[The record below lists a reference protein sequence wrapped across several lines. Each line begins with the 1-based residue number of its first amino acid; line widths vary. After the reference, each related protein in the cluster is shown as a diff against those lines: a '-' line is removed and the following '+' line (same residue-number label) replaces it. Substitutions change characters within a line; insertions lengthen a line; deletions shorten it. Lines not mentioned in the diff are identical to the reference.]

1 MLTAAMLGIIE
12 KIGLDIMILTD
23 EVNAEEFFAS
33 RMTRAQTLR
42 LLRSLVQTVANLSAG
57 TRERLPQIDWAA
69 WTALKIALANPSQH
83 PLQIWVAIRELTP
96 LTVQQ
101 LKGYRKVQPQLF
113 SMVL

>member
-23 EVNAEEFFAS
+23 EVAADEFFAS
-33 RMTRAQTLR
+33 RVTRARTLQ
-42 LLRSLVQTVANLSAG
+42 LMRSLVLTVSNLPAG
-57 TRERLPQIDWAA
+57 TRERLPQIDWDA
-69 WTALKIALANPSQH
+69 WAALKIVLANPSQH
-83 PLQIWVAIRELTP
+83 KFQIWVAIRELTP

-101 LKGYRKVQPQLF
+101 LKSYKKIQPQLF